1 MSYKYEKYR
10 RSLVVPFVNKSTPSI
25 YIDRY
30 TYTNADTHTETDADT
45 DTYTY
50 RVRVRVRV
58 SVRVRVRLRIR
69 VRVLRRMPPFLR
81 DTDR

>member
-1 MSYKYEKYR
+1 MMSYKYQKYR

-50 RVRVRVRV
+50 RVRAV
-58 SVRVRVRLRIR
+58 SYTHLTLPTIYSV
-69 VRVLRRMPPFLR
+69 
-81 DTDR
+81 

>member
-1 MSYKYEKYR
+1 MMSYKYEKYR

-50 RVRVRVRV
+50 SVRV

-69 VRVLRRMPPFLR
+69 VRVLRQMPPLLR